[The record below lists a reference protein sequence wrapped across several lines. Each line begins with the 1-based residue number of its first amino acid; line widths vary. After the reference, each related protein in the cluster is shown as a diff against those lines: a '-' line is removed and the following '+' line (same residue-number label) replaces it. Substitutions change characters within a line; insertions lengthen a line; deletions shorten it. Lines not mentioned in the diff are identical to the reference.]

1 MGIFEIYSNAF
12 CIVIKTQFIVHNKE
26 KGSDLQ
32 LEFIKV
38 VLTSLLSAVS
48 LFVIAKIM
56 GHKQMAQL
64 DFFDYITG
72 ITIGSIAAELATELE
87 APWKPLIAMIIYGLV
102 ALLLTILA
110 HKVPKTRKYVNG
122 TPTIVMDNGKL
133 YRENMKKAKLEL
145 SEFMVLC
152 RQEGYFNLKDIQTAV
167 FEYNGRITILPK
179 SEKRPLTPQDMNIT
193 PEKAEICTE
202 IIMDGRILHENL
214 KRLGLDLTWLDKQ
227 LKKQKYDNVK
237 EIYLGICDKNNN
249 LTLFPAN

>member
-1 MGIFEIYSNAF
+1 M
-12 CIVIKTQFIVHNKE
+12 
-26 KGSDLQ
+26 
-32 LEFIKV
+32 EFIKV
-38 VLTSLLSAVS
+38 ILTSILSVVS

-87 APWKPLIAMIIYGLV
+87 APWKPLVAMIIYGLV
-102 ALLLTILA
+102 ALGLTILA
-110 HKVPKTRKYVNG
+110 HKFPKARKYVNG
-122 TPTIVMDNGKL
+122 TPTIIMDNGKL

-152 RQEGYFNLKDIQTAV
+152 RQEGYFNINDIETAV

-179 SEKRPLTPQDMNIT
+179 SEKRPLTPEDMNIT

-227 LKKQKYDNVK
+227 LKKQKYDNAK

-249 LTLFPAN
+249 LTLFPSN

>member
-1 MGIFEIYSNAF
+1 M
-12 CIVIKTQFIVHNKE
+12 
-26 KGSDLQ
+26 
-32 LEFIKV
+32 EFIKV
-38 VLTSLLSAVS
+38 ILTSTLSVVS

-102 ALLLTILA
+102 SLGLTILA
-110 HKVPKTRKYVNG
+110 HKFPKTRKYVNG

-152 RQEGYFNLKDIQTAV
+152 RQEGYFNLNDIQTAV

-179 SEKRPLTPQDMNIT
+179 SEKRPLTPEDMNIT

-202 IIMDGRILHENL
+202 VIMDGRILHENL
-214 KRLGLDLTWLDKQ
+214 KRLGLDLTWLNKQ
-227 LKKQKYDNVK
+227 LKKQKYDNAK
-237 EIYLGICDKNNN
+237 EIYLGICDKKTTSHYSRQISFCSYH
-249 LTLFPAN
+249 LLPRILIFA

>member
-1 MGIFEIYSNAF
+1 M
-12 CIVIKTQFIVHNKE
+12 
-26 KGSDLQ
+26 
-32 LEFIKV
+32 EFAKII
-38 VLTSLLSAVS
+38 LTSILSAFA
-48 LFVIAKIM
+48 LFVIAKIT

-72 ITIGSIAAELATELE
+72 ITIGSIAAELSTELE
-87 APWKPLIAMIIYGLV
+87 APWKPLIAMLVYGVV
-102 ALLLTILA
+102 AFGLTILA
-110 HKVPKTRKYVNG
+110 HKFPKIRKYING

-152 RQEGYFNLKDIQTAV
+152 RQEGYFNLNDIQTAI

-179 SEKRPLTPQDMNIT
+179 SEKRPLTPKDMKIA

-202 IIMDGRILHENL
+202 VIMDGRILHENL

-227 LKKQKYDNVK
+227 LKKQKYDHSK

-249 LTLFPAN
+249 LTLFPIN

>member
-1 MGIFEIYSNAF
+1 M
-12 CIVIKTQFIVHNKE
+12 
-26 KGSDLQ
+26 
-32 LEFIKV
+32 EFIKV
-38 VLTSLLSAVS
+38 ILTSILSVVS
-48 LFVIAKIM
+48 LFVIAKII

-87 APWKPLIAMIIYGLV
+87 APWKPLVAMIIYGLV
-102 ALLLTILA
+102 ALGLTILA
-110 HKVPKTRKYVNG
+110 HKFPKTRKYVNG

-152 RQEGYFNLKDIQTAV
+152 RQEGYFNINDIETAV
-167 FEYNGRITILPK
+167 YEYNGRITILPK
-179 SEKRPLTPQDMNIT
+179 SEKRPLTPEDMNIT

-227 LKKQKYDNVK
+227 LKKQKYDNAK

-249 LTLFPAN
+249 LTLFPSN

>member
-1 MGIFEIYSNAF
+1 M
-12 CIVIKTQFIVHNKE
+12 
-26 KGSDLQ
+26 
-32 LEFIKV
+32 EFIKV
-38 VLTSLLSAVS
+38 ILTSTLSVVS

-102 ALLLTILA
+102 ALGLTILA
-110 HKVPKTRKYVNG
+110 HKFPKTRKYVNG

-152 RQEGYFNLKDIQTAV
+152 RQEGYFNLNDIQTAV

-179 SEKRPLTPQDMNIT
+179 SEKRPLTPEDMNIT

-214 KRLGLDLTWLDKQ
+214 KRLGLDSTWLDKQ
-227 LKKQKYDNVK
+227 LKKQKYDNAK

-249 LTLFPAN
+249 LTLFPSN

>member
-1 MGIFEIYSNAF
+1 M
-12 CIVIKTQFIVHNKE
+12 
-26 KGSDLQ
+26 
-32 LEFIKV
+32 EFIKV
-38 VLTSLLSAVS
+38 ILTSILSVVS

-102 ALLLTILA
+102 ALGLTILA
-110 HKVPKTRKYVNG
+110 HKFPKSRKYVNG

-152 RQEGYFNLKDIQTAV
+152 RQEGYFNLNDIQTAV

-179 SEKRPLTPQDMNIT
+179 SEKRPLTPEDMNIT
-193 PEKAEICTE
+193 PEKAELCTE

-227 LKKQKYDNVK
+227 LKKQKYDNAK

-249 LTLFPAN
+249 LTLFPSN

>member
-1 MGIFEIYSNAF
+1 MEI
-12 CIVIKTQFIVHNKE
+12 
-26 KGSDLQ
+26 
-32 LEFIKV
+32 IKV
-38 VLTSLLSAVS
+38 ILTSLLSAVS
-48 LFVIAKIM
+48 LFLIAKIM

-87 APWKPLIAMIIYGLV
+87 EPWKPLVAMLIYGVV
-102 ALLLTILA
+102 ALSLTVIA
-110 HKVPKTRKYVNG
+110 HKFPKTRKYVNG

-152 RQEGYFNLKDIQTAV
+152 RQEGYFNINDIQTAI

-179 SEKRPLTPQDMNIT
+179 SEKRPLTPQDMKMK
-193 PEKAEICTE
+193 PPKAEIYTE

-227 LKKQKYDNVK
+227 LKKQRYDSAK
-237 EIYLGICDKNNN
+237 EIYLGICDENNS
-249 LTLFPAN
+249 LTLFPVN

>member
-1 MGIFEIYSNAF
+1 M
-12 CIVIKTQFIVHNKE
+12 
-26 KGSDLQ
+26 
-32 LEFIKV
+32 
-38 VLTSLLSAVS
+38 
-48 LFVIAKIM
+48 
-56 GHKQMAQL
+56 
-64 DFFDYITG
+64 
-72 ITIGSIAAELATELE
+72 E

-102 ALLLTILA
+102 ALGLTILA
-110 HKVPKTRKYVNG
+110 HKFPKTRKYVNG

-152 RQEGYFNLKDIQTAV
+152 RQEGYFNLNDIQTAV

-179 SEKRPLTPQDMNIT
+179 SEKRPLTPEDMNIT

-227 LKKQKYDNVK
+227 LKKQKYDNAK

-249 LTLFPAN
+249 LTLFPSN

>member
-1 MGIFEIYSNAF
+1 
-12 CIVIKTQFIVHNKE
+12 
-26 KGSDLQ
+26 
-32 LEFIKV
+32 
-38 VLTSLLSAVS
+38 
-48 LFVIAKIM
+48 
-56 GHKQMAQL
+56 MAQL

-87 APWKPLIAMIIYGLV
+87 SPWKPLIAMIIYGLV
-102 ALLLTILA
+102 ALGLTILA
-110 HKVPKTRKYVNG
+110 HQFPKTRKYVNG

-152 RQEGYFNLKDIQTAV
+152 RQEGYFNLNDIQTAV

-179 SEKRPLTPQDMNIT
+179 SEKRPLTPEDMQIT

-214 KRLGLDLTWLDKQ
+214 KRLGLDLIWLEKQ
-227 LKKQKYDNVK
+227 LKKQKYDNAK
-237 EIYLGICDKNNN
+237 DIYLGICDKNNT
-249 LTLFPAN
+249 LTLFPVN

>member
-1 MGIFEIYSNAF
+1 M
-12 CIVIKTQFIVHNKE
+12 
-26 KGSDLQ
+26 Q
-32 LEFIKV
+32 LEFFKV
-38 VLTSLLSAVS
+38 ILTSLLSVVS

-87 APWKPLIAMIIYGLV
+87 APWKPLIAMIVYGLV
-102 ALLLTILA
+102 ALGLTILA
-110 HKVPKTRKYVNG
+110 HKFPKTRKYVNG

-152 RQEGYFNLKDIQTAV
+152 RQEGYFNLNDIQTAV

-179 SEKRPLTPQDMNIT
+179 SEKRPLTPEDMNIT
-193 PEKAEICTE
+193 PEKAGICTE

-227 LKKQKYDNVK
+227 LKKQKYDNAK

-249 LTLFPAN
+249 LTLFPVN

>member
-1 MGIFEIYSNAF
+1 MEI
-12 CIVIKTQFIVHNKE
+12 
-26 KGSDLQ
+26 
-32 LEFIKV
+32 IKV
-38 VLTSLLSAVS
+38 ILTSVLSVIS
-48 LFVIAKIM
+48 LFMIAKIM

-102 ALLLTILA
+102 ALGLTILA
-110 HKVPKTRKYVNG
+110 HKFPKTRKYVNG
-122 TPTIVMDNGKL
+122 TPTIIMDNGKL
-133 YRENMKKAKLEL
+133 YRKNMKKAKLEL

-152 RQEGYFNLKDIQTAV
+152 RQEGYFNINDIETAV

-179 SEKRPLTPQDMNIT
+179 SEKRPLTPEDMNIA
-193 PEKAEICTE
+193 PEKSKICTE

-214 KRLGLDLTWLDKQ
+214 KKLGLDLTWLDKQ
-227 LKKQKYDNVK
+227 LKKQKYNNAK

-249 LTLFPAN
+249 LTLFPVN